1 MAKYLNETGLAYF
14 FEKLKQIF
22 VRQEAG
28 KSLTS
33 NDFTDAD
40 KTKLNGVEAGAQA
53 NQDAFST
60 VMVGQTELAAGTTTD
75 AFSIAGG
82 TNVQV
87 TADPATKTVTIGA
100 PGINYDPFTG
110 ATVVDDGTEGLV
122 PAPQARQAG
131 FVLLGNGKFNK
142 IELERGDEITLGSDE
157 SKPVLMV
164 SSTDGTQVASMY
176 IGELFQQGH
185 YGTSTTEGSESAKAV
200 RCDSFTLTTGGFIF
214 VKFSDENTA
223 ALADLTLNINGTGA
237 YPITRNG
244 STLTEQLKTGIYY
257 LFLYNG
263 STYDLVATSDEQSG
277 GGGGQTYETM
287 TQAEA
292 DAGISTE
299 PRVITAQVLHNTLP
313 AATSDL
319 INDSGYITAAD
330 VPTKT
335 SDLTNDSGFIT
346 SSAVPTKTSELT
358 NDSGFITSA
367 AVPTAVSELT
377 NDSGYITDAA
387 IETFRKG
394 NPYLQWGVGSNS
406 SGASTPRAELRR
418 MGSGSNY
425 QLGLC
430 YVNAGGTNTLYPL
443 ILADGSRNFALLADF
458 TPTVLYNSG
467 GVLIRKT
474 GKLIE
479 CVFNNVSTLPTK
491 ATIDSAAGGESWL
504 PSGTTTRYFSL
515 WEYKSKA
522 IGFLTVNSSGFTA
535 FRSISASAITSFNLY
550 GTMTW
555 FTS

>member
-22 VRQEAG
+22 VRQEQG

-33 NDFTDAD
+33 NDFTNAD
-40 KTKLNGVEAGAQA
+40 KTKLDGVEVGADV

-60 VMVGQTELAAGTTTD
+60 VMVGETEIAAGTTTD

-82 TNVQV
+82 ANVQV
-87 TADPATKTVTIGA
+87 TADPTTKTVTIGA

-110 ATVVDDGTEGLV
+110 ATVVDNGTEGLV

-185 YGTSTTEGSESAKAV
+185 YGTSTTEGSESAKTV

-237 YPITRNG
+237 YPVTRNG

-257 LFLYNG
+257 LFLFNG
-263 STYDLVATSDEQSG
+263 SAYDLVATSAEQSG
-277 GGGGQTYETM
+277 GGGGETYETM

-292 DAGISTE
+292 TIGTSTT
-299 PRVITAQVLHNTLP
+299 PRVITAKVLHDTIP
-313 AATSDL
+313 QSTSDL
-319 INDSGYITAAD
+319 
-330 VPTKT
+330 V
-335 SDLTNDSGFIT
+335 NDSGFIT
-346 SSAVPTKTSELT
+346 SAAVPTKTSELT

-387 IETFRKG
+387 IETFRKD
-394 NPYLQWGVGSNS
+394 NPYLQWGVGGNG
-406 SGASTPRAELRR
+406 SGASTPRAEMRR
-418 MGSGSNY
+418 TGSGSNY
-425 QLGLC
+425 QLGLV
-430 YVNAGGTNTLYPL
+430 YVNASGNNTLYPL
-443 ILADGSRNFALLADF
+443 ILADGSRNFALVADF
-458 TPTVLYNSG
+458 TPTTLYNSG

-479 CVFNNVSTLPTK
+479 CVFNNVSSLPTK
-491 ATIDSAAGGESWL
+491 ATIGSAAGGESWL
-504 PSGTTTRYFSL
+504 PSGTTTRFFPL

>member
-22 VRQEAG
+22 VRQETG
-28 KSLTS
+28 KTLTT
-33 NDFTDAD
+33 NDFTNAD
-40 KTKLNGVEAGAQA
+40 KTKLDGIQSGAEA

-60 VMVGQTELAAGTTTD
+60 VMVGETEIAAGTATD
-75 AFSIAGG
+75 ALSIAGG
-82 TNVQV
+82 ANVQV
-87 TADPATKTVTIGA
+87 TADPTTKTVTIGA
-100 PGINYDPFTG
+100 PGIEYDPFTG
-110 ATVVDDGTEGLV
+110 ATWVDNGAEGLV

-131 FVLLGNGKFNK
+131 CVLLGNGKFNK
-142 IELERGDEITLGSDE
+142 IQLERGDEITLGSDE

-164 SSTDGTQVASMY
+164 SSTDGTQVTSMY

-214 VKFSDENTA
+214 VKFADENTA

-237 YPITRNG
+237 YPITKNG

-257 LFLYNG
+257 LFIYNG
-263 STYDLVATSDEQSG
+263 STYDLVATSAEQSG

-292 DAGISTE
+292 TIGTSTT
-299 PRVITAQVLHNTLP
+299 PRVITAKVLHDTIP
-313 AATSDL
+313 QSTSDL
-319 INDSGYITAAD
+319 VNDSGFITSASL
-330 VPTKT
+330 PTKT
-335 SDLTNDSGFIT
+335 SDLTNDSGY
-346 SSAVPTKTSELT
+346 
-358 NDSGFITSA
+358 ITSA

-377 NDSGYITDAA
+377 NDSGYITSAA
-387 IETFRKG
+387 IETFRTS
-394 NPYLQWGVGSNS
+394 NPHLQWGVGSNG

-479 CVFNNVSTLPTK
+479 CVFNNVSSLPTK
-491 ATIDSAAGGESWL
+491 ATIDSAAGDESWL

>member
-14 FEKLKQIF
+14 FEKLKGIF
-22 VRQEAG
+22 VRQEQG
-28 KSLTS
+28 KSLTT
-33 NDFTDAD
+33 NDFTNAD
-40 KTKLNGVEAGAQA
+40 KTKLDGIQSGAEA

-60 VMVGQTELAAGTTTD
+60 VMAGETEITAGTTTD
-75 AFSIAGG
+75 SFSIAGG
-82 TNVQV
+82 ANVQV
-87 TADPATKTVTIGA
+87 TADPTTKMVTIGA

-110 ATVVDDGTEGLV
+110 ATMVDNGAEGLV

-131 FVLLGNGKFNK
+131 YVLLGNGKFNK
-142 IELERGDEITLGSDE
+142 LQLERGDEITLGSDE

-200 RCDSFTLTTGGFIF
+200 KCDSFTLTTGGFIF
-214 VKFSDENTA
+214 VKFTDENTA
-223 ALADLTLNINGTGA
+223 TLASLTLNINGTGA

-257 LFLYNG
+257 LFIYNG
-263 STYDLVATSDEQSG
+263 STYDLVATSAEQSG
-277 GGGGQTYETM
+277 GGGETYETM

-292 DAGISTE
+292 TIGTSTT
-299 PRVITAQVLHNTLP
+299 PRVITAKVLHDTIP
-313 AATSDL
+313 QSTSDL
-319 INDSGYITAAD
+319 
-330 VPTKT
+330 V
-335 SDLTNDSGFIT
+335 NDSGFIT
-346 SSAVPTKTSELT
+346 SAAVPTKTSDLT

-387 IETFRKG
+387 IETFRKD

-406 SGASTPRAELRR
+406 SGASTPRAEMRR

-425 QLGLC
+425 QLGLV
-430 YVNAGGTNTLYPL
+430 YVNASGNNTLYPL
-443 ILADGSRNFALLADF
+443 IMADGSRNFALVADF
-458 TPTVLYNSG
+458 TPTTLYNSG

-479 CVFNNVSTLPTK
+479 CVFNNVSSLPTK

>member
-22 VRQEAG
+22 VRQEQG
-28 KSLTS
+28 KSLTT
-33 NDFTDAD
+33 NDFTNAD
-40 KTKLNGVEAGAQA
+40 KAKLDAIQSGAEA

-60 VMVGQTELAAGTTTD
+60 VMVGETEIAAGTTTD
-75 AFSIAGG
+75 ALSIAGG
-82 TNVQV
+82 ANVQV
-87 TADPATKTVTIGA
+87 TADPTTKTVTIGA
-100 PGINYDPFTG
+100 PGIDYDPFTG
-110 ATVVDDGTEGLV
+110 ATWVDNGAEGLV

-131 FVLLGNGKFNK
+131 YVLLGNGKFNK
-142 IELERGDEITLGSDE
+142 IQLERGDEITLGSDE

-200 RCDSFTLTTGGFIF
+200 RCDAFTLTTGGFIF
-214 VKFSDENTA
+214 AKFADENTA

-257 LFLYNG
+257 LFIYNG
-263 STYDLVATSDEQSG
+263 STYDLIATSAEQSG
-277 GGGGQTYETM
+277 GGGGETYETM

-292 DAGISTE
+292 TIGTSTT
-299 PRVITAQVLHNTLP
+299 PRVITAKVLHDTIP
-313 AATSDL
+313 QSTSDL
-319 INDSGYITAAD
+319 
-330 VPTKT
+330 V
-335 SDLTNDSGFIT
+335 NDSGFIT
-346 SSAVPTKTSELT
+346 SASLPTKTSDLT

-377 NDSGYITDAA
+377 NDSGYITDTA
-387 IETFRKG
+387 IETFRKS
-394 NPYLQWGVGSNS
+394 NPYLQWGVGSNG

-418 MGSGSNY
+418 IGSGSNY

-430 YVNAGGTNTLYPL
+430 YVNASGTSTLYPL
-443 ILADGSRNFALLADF
+443 IMADGSRNFALLADF
-458 TPTVLYNSG
+458 TPTTLYNSG

-479 CVFNNVSTLPTK
+479 CVFSNVSSLPTK

-504 PSGTTTRYFSL
+504 PSGTTTRYFPL

-535 FRSISASAITSFNLY
+535 FRSISVSAITSFNLY